1 MPSRASATASPTLVI
16 VESPGKI
23 RKIQGF
29 LGPGYKVVAT
39 RGHLLGL
46 PAKGYGFDPEALDAA
61 FEVDYETLASKAADV
76 RQLRQAARRAASVI
90 VATDADREGAA
101 IGFHALQVLGV
112 DWRTARRAV
121 FFEITRDALRRA
133 VADPQPLDRRL
144 YRAQQA
150 RRLVDRAVATS

>member
-1 MPSRASATASPTLVI
+1 MTLPTLVI

-61 FEVDYETLASKAADV
+61 FEVDYETLASKAGDV
-76 RQLRQAARRAASVI
+76 RQLRQAARRAAGVV
-90 VATDADREGAA
+90 VATDAGASMT
-101 IGFHALQVLGV
+101 IDFHALEVLGV
-112 DWRTARRAV
+112 DWRTARQAV
-121 FFEITRDALRRA
+121 FFEITRDALRR
-133 VADPQPLDRRL
+133 VAEPQPLGRRS
-144 YRAQQA
+144 AQQA
-150 RRLVDRAVATS
+150 RRLVGCGWATS